1 MKSWEISVKDMCN
14 SIMKYKIM
22 LLLSLFVL
30 SQIIMLLILNFI
42 PLGGD
47 CEWASVCREWI
58 EKIIGLS

>member
-1 MKSWEISVKDMCN
+1 MRGAMD
-14 SIMKYKIM
+14 KYKSMHRTLKVLCI
-22 LLLSLFVL
+22 FAL

-58 EKIIGLS
+58 EKIIGLN

>member
-1 MKSWEISVKDMCN
+1 METETLADNFIQCKVFKSLCI
-14 SIMKYKIM
+14 
-22 LLLSLFVL
+22 FAL
-30 SQIIMLLILNFI
+30 SQIIMLFILNFI